1 MNPEQIT
8 TIILNALATGCAAIF
23 LFFVMRGLKREI
35 QNLNK
40 AIETQNKALDGLEV
54 RISETQMER
63 NIYKTLFD
71 DLPSAVDKYNEI
83 IRKTKDSVIE
93 ELEKANQSKDEKLKQ
108 LAELRLKEIEVVQ
121 PIITHLS
128 TLNDNLHQTIS
139 EVQDQLRS
147 LENIGHMAPAPLAHS
162 ILWGGQKE
170 NAGMDSAFRRLLFP
184 SSESRKAPATGRLSS
199 TLPESKMAENEA
211 ETRVAPPPNTKNE

>member
-1 MNPEQIT
+1 MNTEQIT

-23 LFFVMRGLKREI
+23 LYFVMRGLKREI

-40 AIETQNKALDGLEV
+40 AIETQNKALDGLEM
-54 RISETQMER
+54 RIAETEKER

-93 ELEKANQSKDEKLKQ
+93 ELEKANQSRDEKLKQ

-121 PIITHLS
+121 PIITQLS
-128 TLNDNLHQTIS
+128 TLNDNLHQTIN
-139 EVQDQLRS
+139 EVQAQLRS

-170 NAGMDSAFRRLLFP
+170 NAGADLAFRRLLFL
-184 SSESRKAPATGRLSS
+184 SSEPRKAPGTGRLSS
-199 TLPESKMAENEA
+199 VVPEPNMAEYEA
-211 ETRVAPPPNTKNE
+211 KMTPPPNTEDE